1 MTQAAADP
9 PQLAVAVAVQFLE
22 TGWVEGDL
30 PKASVSIGPAHGHDV
45 IAASRQWLPEFPP
58 ADGHRNQF
66 HPEAILTEFGMDLLK
81 EYCAIIYKRGS
92 NDEE

>member
-66 HPEAILTEFGMDLLK
+66 HPEAMLDLVTVHSQ
-81 EYCAIIYKRGS
+81 ARRINR
-92 NDEE
+92 